1 MSMNIFFCALSDE
14 EIDAA
19 KEDPSTFEEIIES
32 EEIVTLSTD
41 VETAGEVLSAVLDGD
56 GFQIGDFIEEALFNG
71 CQIIYAKDV
80 KKQAERL
87 SKWTEDLVLY
97 NLKYLNQKP
106 GLYRQDQ
113 YKENPADLLEQFHKL
128 VSFYRSAA
136 SSNLGVVYYSV

>member
-56 GFQIGDFIEEALFNG
+56 GFQAGDFIEEALFNG
-71 CQIIYAKDV
+71 CQVIYSKDV
-80 KKQAERL
+80 RKQAERL
-87 SKWTEDLVLY
+87 SKWTDDLVLY
-97 NLKYLNQKP
+97 NLKYLNQQS

-136 SSNLGVVYYSV
+136 SSSLGVIYYYA